1 MIVGIDVAKATF
13 DAAFEVEGR
22 LEHRQFE
29 YTPEGMSALLAQTPK
44 DAHYVMEATGVYHAR
59 LALFLHE
66 AKRRV
71 TVVNPLIIK
80 RFAQMQLARVKSDKA
95 DAKLVR
101 QYALTHALTV
111 WAPTP
116 TAILE
121 LTQAH
126 RWLDDLIGERT
137 RLQNR
142 EEAHL
147 HQGNPSAFVQ
157 AQMAASFTHLNAQIK
172 ACERHL
178 EALVQQFF
186 PKLYE
191 HLCSI
196 PSIGPKTAIELIIA
210 PDGFRRFQ
218 SIKALAA
225 FVGLS
230 PTTYRSGTSIKGKGT
245 IAKFGQARLRQLLYL
260 CSWTAK
266 RCNPACRVLH
276 ARLHHAGKPP
286 KVINIAI
293 AHKLLRQAFAVAMSD
308 CAFSPERG

>member
-1 MIVGIDVAKATF
+1 MIVGIDVAKASF

-22 LEHRQFE
+22 LQHRQFE
-29 YTPEGMSALLAQTPK
+29 YTPVGVSALLAATPP

-59 LALFLHE
+59 LALWLHE

-71 TVVNPLIIK
+71 TVVNPLVIK

-95 DAKLVR
+95 DAKRVR
-101 QYALTHALTV
+101 QYGLTHALPA
-111 WAPTP
+111 WSPTP
-116 TAILE
+116 AAVRE
-121 LTQAH
+121 LAQAH

-142 EEAHL
+142 EEAHR
-147 HQGNPSAFVQ
+147 HQGQPSAFVQ
-157 AQMAASFTHLNAQIK
+157 AQMAASVMHVDTQIK

-178 EALVQQFF
+178 EARVTQFF

-191 HLCSI
+191 RLRSI

-210 PDGFRRFQ
+210 TDGFRRFKTT
-218 SIKALAA
+218 KALAA
-225 FVGLS
+225 FVGVS
-230 PTTYRSGTSIKGKGT
+230 PTTYRSGTSMKGKGA
-245 IAKFGQARLRQLLYL
+245 IAKLGQARLRQLLYL

-266 RCNPACRVLH
+266 RCNPACRALH
-276 ARLHHAGKPP
+276 ARLHHAGKPA

-308 CAFSPERG
+308 RAFSPEMA